1 MSKKQLG
8 ISGKKKHAIVNHRD
22 IYSLKKIDNIFI
34 SIAAKYGDPPNWK
47 LEPGFVSLAKI
58 ILGQQLSLASAEAHF
73 KKLSSYLSEFTP
85 RTILKLNDNEM
96 RECQISRQKATYLRI
111 LSSAL
116 IEKRIVLDNFGNQET
131 DEIRKKLINIKG
143 IGQWTADIYL
153 MFCLQEKDIFPS
165 GDIAVINTVKEL
177 FSVKT
182 YEEIISLSEKWK
194 PFRSLAAYYFWHY
207 YLRKRNRPSIL

>member
-1 MSKKQLG
+1 MHRNKTR
-8 ISGKKKHAIVNHRD
+8 AIVNKGD
-22 IYSLKKIDNIFI
+22 IQSLKKSDNIFI
-34 SIAAKYGDPPNWK
+34 SIADKYGDPPNWK
-47 LEPGFVSLAKI
+47 LEPGFVSLSKI

-73 KKLSSYLSEFTP
+73 IKLSSYLSEFTP
-85 RTILKLNDNEM
+85 EIILKLNDNEM
-96 RECQISRQKATYLRI
+96 RECQISRQKATYIRA
-111 LSSAL
+111 LSSAV
-116 IEKRIVLDNFGNQET
+116 IDKRIVLDNFVNMDTE
-131 DEIRKKLINIKG
+131 EIRKQLMNIKG
-143 IGQWTADIYL
+143 IGQWTTDIYF
-153 MFCLQEKDIFPS
+153 MFCLGEKDIFPL